1 MATTSSLGN
10 TTSNT
15 SSSTNIGSTAGI
27 VSSPAKISSLGIGSG
42 GVLSASVISKLEA
55 ADRAAM
61 INPIDAKIT
70 TDQNKQAAMKQLTT
84 LLSSFQSS
92 ADILQSSTIYQT
104 RTVTGTN
111 SDINVTANPGV
122 SVQNFT
128 ISNTKLATTNVMQSG
143 SFSSPTDTVAS
154 GSGNLNLN
162 IDGSNYKVA
171 YTSSTTYSQLV
182 DSINNAA
189 GSKLA
194 ASILQTGTNAYSL
207 VLNSKTTGNAQEISL
222 TDLGG
227 NLNSTLKND
236 AYLSGGFTSPDSS
249 VATGS
254 GNMTI
259 TAAGTN
265 FTIPYTSTTTLTS
278 LASSINQNSALS
290 ADVSA
295 SVIQDSSGASKL
307 VLTAKKPAEGQTI
320 SISDQ
325 ASGGTLNTNLTT
337 SATSQ
342 TGSLTDI
349 QTASN
354 ASLLYNGIALSR
366 PTNTI
371 TDIIPG
377 VTIDLLGSNAS
388 ANIGINQDL
397 SSVQTAVGTLVK
409 GYNALQKQLHSM
421 TISNTAAGTTA
432 LFSGSYLINSIQ
444 NKIASILSSVNS
456 SGQSLVDYGVTF
468 NRDGSL
474 SFDAS
479 TFNNE
484 MKKDPSAMISF
495 FSGSTTTNASGGTNT
510 TQGIFNNLYDYLN
523 NLQSANGTVTA
534 VNNELTTQI
543 QSYEKQKTADLALL
557 SSRYSTMTKN
567 FTQYSTMIA
576 TLNSQFSSLSYQISA
591 ATTGKTTG

>member
-1 MATTSSLGN
+1 MAITP
-10 TTSNT
+10 
-15 SSSTNIGSTAGI
+15 STGSTAGI
-27 VSSPAKISSLGIGSG
+27 ISSPAKVSSLGIGSG
-42 GVLSASVISKLEA
+42 GVLSANVISKLEA

-61 INPIDAKIT
+61 INPIDANIKT
-70 TDQNKQAAMKQLTT
+70 GQQKQAAIKQLTT

-111 SDINVTANPGV
+111 SGINVTANPGV

-128 ISNTKLATTNVMQSG
+128 IANTKLATTNVMQSG
-143 SFSSPTDTVAS
+143 SFTAPSNTVAS
-154 GSGNLNLN
+154 GSGSLNLN

-171 YTSSTTYSQLV
+171 YTASTTYSQLA

-189 GSKLA
+189 NSKLT

-207 VLNSKTTGNAQEISL
+207 VLNSKTTGKAQEISL
-222 TDLGG
+222 TDLSG

-236 AYLSGGFTSPDSS
+236 ALLSAGFAAPSS
-249 VATGS
+249 TVATSS

-259 TAAGTN
+259 KAAGTS
-265 FTIPYTSTTTLTS
+265 FTVPYTNTTTLTS

-290 ADVSA
+290 ADVNA
-295 SVIQDSSGASKL
+295 SVIQDLSGNYKL

-325 ASGGTLNTNLTT
+325 ASGLSTKLTT

-349 QTASN
+349 QTASD

-377 VTIDLLGSNAS
+377 VTIDLLANSANAS
-388 ANIGINQDL
+388 IGINQDF

-409 GYNALQKQLHSM
+409 SYNTLQKQLHSM

-432 LFSGSYLINSIQ
+432 LFSGSLLINGIQ
-444 NKIASILSSVNS
+444 NKIASTLSSVNS
-456 SGQSLVDYGVTF
+456 NGQSLVDYGVTF

-474 SFDAS
+474 SFDTS
-479 TFNNE
+479 TFNTKMQQN
-484 MKKDPSAMISF
+484 PSAMTDF
-495 FSGSTTTNASGGTNT
+495 FSGSTTVNSSGGTNT
-510 TQGIFNNLYDYLN
+510 TKGIFTNLYDYLK
-523 NLQSANGTVTA
+523 NLQSTNGTVTA
-534 VNNELTTQI
+534 VNNEITTQI
-543 QSYEKQKTADLALL
+543 KSYEKQKTADLALL

-567 FTQYSTMIA
+567 FTQYSALIA
-576 TLNSQFSSLSYQISA
+576 TLNAQFSSLSYQISA
-591 ATTGKTTG
+591 AISTKAG

>member
-1 MATTSSLGN
+1 MAITP
-10 TTSNT
+10 
-15 SSSTNIGSTAGI
+15 STGSTAGI
-27 VSSPAKISSLGIGSG
+27 ISSPAKVSSLGIGSG
-42 GVLSASVISKLEA
+42 GVLSANVISKLEA

-61 INPIDAKIT
+61 INPIDANIKT
-70 TDQNKQAAMKQLTT
+70 GQQKQAAIKQLTT

-111 SDINVTANPGV
+111 SGINVTANPGV

-128 ISNTKLATTNVMQSG
+128 IANTKLATTNVMQSG
-143 SFSSPTDTVAS
+143 SFTAPSNTVAS
-154 GSGNLNLN
+154 GSGSLNLN

-171 YTSSTTYSQLV
+171 YTASTTYSQLA

-189 GSKLA
+189 NSKLT

-207 VLNSKTTGNAQEISL
+207 VLNSKTTGKAQEISL
-222 TDLGG
+222 TDLSG

-236 AYLSGGFTSPDSS
+236 ALLSAGFAAPSS
-249 VATGS
+249 TVATSS

-259 TAAGTN
+259 KAAGTS
-265 FTIPYTSTTTLTS
+265 FTVPYTNTTTLTS

-290 ADVSA
+290 ADVNA
-295 SVIQDSSGASKL
+295 SVIQDLSGNYKL

-325 ASGGTLNTNLTT
+325 ASGLSTKLTT

-349 QTASN
+349 QTASD

-377 VTIDLLGSNAS
+377 VTIDLLANSANAS
-388 ANIGINQDL
+388 IGIHQDF

-409 GYNALQKQLHSM
+409 SYNTLQKQLHSM

-432 LFSGSYLINSIQ
+432 LFSGSLLINGIQ
-444 NKIASILSSVNS
+444 NKIASTLSSVNS
-456 SGQSLVDYGVTF
+456 NGQSLVDYGVTF

-474 SFDAS
+474 SFDTS
-479 TFNNE
+479 TFNTKMQQN
-484 MKKDPSAMISF
+484 PSAMTDF
-495 FSGSTTTNASGGTNT
+495 FSGSTTVNSSGGTNT
-510 TQGIFNNLYDYLN
+510 TKGIFTNLYDYLK
-523 NLQSANGTVTA
+523 NLQSTNGTVTA
-534 VNNELTTQI
+534 VNNEITTQI
-543 QSYEKQKTADLALL
+543 KSYEKQKTADLALL

-567 FTQYSTMIA
+567 FTQYSALIA
-576 TLNSQFSSLSYQISA
+576 TLNAQFSSLSYQISA
-591 ATTGKTTG
+591 AISTKAG

>member
-1 MATTSSLGN
+1 MAITSS
-10 TTSNT
+10 T
-15 SSSTNIGSTAGI
+15 GSTAGI
-27 VSSPAKISSLGIGSG
+27 ISSPAKVSSLGIGSG
-42 GVLSASVISKLEA
+42 GVLSANVISKLEA

-61 INPIDAKIT
+61 INPIDANIK
-70 TDQNKQAAMKQLTT
+70 TDQQKQAAMKQLTT

-111 SDINVTANPGV
+111 SGINVTADPGV

-128 ISNTKLATTNVMQSG
+128 IANTKLATTNVMQSG
-143 SFSSPTDTVAS
+143 SFTAPSNTVAS
-154 GSGNLNLN
+154 GSGSLNLN

-171 YTSSTTYSQLV
+171 YTASTTYSQLA

-189 GSKLA
+189 NSKLT

-207 VLNSKTTGNAQEISL
+207 VLNSKTTGKAQEISL
-222 TDLGG
+222 TDLSG

-236 AYLSGGFTSPDSS
+236 ALLSAGFAAPSS
-249 VATGS
+249 TVATGS

-259 TAAGTN
+259 QAAGTS
-265 FTIPYTSTTTLTS
+265 FTIPYTNTTTLTS
-278 LASSINQNSALS
+278 LASSINQDSTLS
-290 ADVSA
+290 ADVNA
-295 SVIQDSSGASKL
+295 SVIQDLSGSYKL

-325 ASGGTLNTNLTT
+325 TSGGTLSTNLTT

-349 QTASN
+349 QTASD

-377 VTIDLLGSNAS
+377 VTIDLLANSAN
-388 ANIGINQDL
+388 ANIGINQDF

-409 GYNALQKQLHSM
+409 SYNALQKQLHSM
-421 TISNTAAGTTA
+421 TISNTGAGTTA
-432 LFSGSYLINSIQ
+432 LFSGSLLINGIQ
-444 NKIASILSSVNS
+444 NKIASTLSSVNS
-456 SGQSLVDYGVTF
+456 NGQSLVDYGVTF

-474 SFDAS
+474 SFDTS
-479 TFNNE
+479 TFNTK
-484 MKKDPSAMISF
+484 MQQSPSAMTDF
-495 FSGSTTTNASGGTNT
+495 FSGSTTVNPFGGTNT
-510 TQGIFNNLYDYLN
+510 TKGIFTNLYDYLK
-523 NLQSANGTVTA
+523 NLQSTNGTVTA
-534 VNNELTTQI
+534 VNNEITTQI
-543 QSYEKQKTADLALL
+543 KSYEKQKTADLALL

-567 FTQYSTMIA
+567 FTQYSALIA
-576 TLNSQFSSLSYQISA
+576 TLNAQFSSLSYQISA
-591 ATTGKTTG
+591 ATSTKTG

>member
-1 MATTSSLGN
+1 MATTSN
-10 TTSNT
+10 T
-15 SSSTNIGSTAGI
+15 GSTAGI

-42 GVLSASVISKLEA
+42 GVLSANVISQLEA

-61 INPIDAKIT
+61 INPIDANIK
-70 TDQNKQAAMKQLTT
+70 TDQQKQAAMKQLGT

-92 ADILQSSTIYQT
+92 VDILQSSTIYQT

-111 SDINVTANPGV
+111 SDINVTADPGV

-143 SFSSPTDTVAS
+143 TFASPTDTVAS
-154 GSGNLNLN
+154 GSGDLNLN
-162 IDGSNYKVA
+162 IDGTNYKVA
-171 YTSSTTYSQLV
+171 YTASTTYSQLA

-189 GSKLA
+189 SSKLT

-207 VLNSKTTGNAQEISL
+207 VLNSKTTGASQEISL
-222 TDLGG
+222 TDLSG

-236 AYLSGGFTSPDSS
+236 ALLSAGFTAPSDT

-254 GNMTI
+254 GTMTI
-259 TAAGTN
+259 NAAGTSFN
-265 FTIPYTSTTTLTS
+265 VPYTNTTTLTS
-278 LASSINQNSALS
+278 LASSINQNSTLS

-295 SVIQDSSGASKL
+295 SVIQDTSGSYKL
-307 VLTAKKPAEGQTI
+307 VLTAKKPAQGQPI

-325 ASGGTLNTNLTT
+325 ASGGTLSTKLTT

-342 TGSLTDI
+342 TGSLSDI
-349 QTASN
+349 QTASD

-377 VTIDLLGSNAS
+377 VTIDLLGNNAS

-397 SSVQTAVGTLVK
+397 SSVQTALGTLVK
-409 GYNALQKQLHSM
+409 GYNALQQQLHSM
-421 TISNTAAGTTA
+421 TISNTAAGTKA
-432 LFSGSYLINSIQ
+432 LFSGSFLINSIQ
-444 NKIASILSSVNS
+444 NNIASMLSSVNS

-468 NRDGSL
+468 NRDGSI
-474 SFDAS
+474 SFDSS
-479 TFNNE
+479 TFNAK
-484 MKKDPSAMISF
+484 MQQDPSAMASF
-495 FSGSTTTNASGGTNT
+495 FSGSTTVNASGDTVT
-510 TQGIFNNLYDYLN
+510 TKGIFNKLYDYLK
-523 NLQSANGTVTA
+523 NLQSTNGTVTA
-534 VNNELTTQI
+534 VNNEIASQI

-567 FTQYSTMIA
+567 FTQYSTLIA
-576 TLNSQFSSLSYQISA
+576 TLNAQFSSLSYQISA
-591 ATTGKTTG
+591 ATASKTTG